1 MEHDFLGRVVSV
13 ANFRE
18 QRNIGKGS
26 PIFPD
31 EMFQTE
37 IRVPFFQSH
46 LWHHLYAFAVVFRK
60 MKLICTNSKHDS
72 GTKLTS
78 PEFCVPFAQTVDRL
92 VCPCKWQA
100 IRARS
105 TVCRTYGCRGVHHS
119 LWYRDSTTHL
129 LSLPYIGNAPVI
141 PEGGPMVS
149 NDWCVWYKL
158 FTVGIL
164 AFLLELTFQGHP
176 TRL

>member
-26 PIFPD
+26 PVFPD

-46 LWHHLYAFAVVFRK
+46 LGHHLHAFAVVFRK

-100 IRARS
+100 IRAGS

-129 LSLPYIGNAPVI
+129 LSLP
-141 PEGGPMVS
+141 
-149 NDWCVWYKL
+149 
-158 FTVGIL
+158 
-164 AFLLELTFQGHP
+164 
-176 TRL
+176 